1 MSVKILIVSDSHGNN
16 RNLIQAVKN
25 MRGTMD
31 MMIHLGDMEC
41 SPDSIRSHVECPVEM
56 VKGNCDYGNE
66 LQGARLIEIGEHKA
80 FITHGNRY
88 GGELGI
94 PTMKDIAKENGAD
107 IVMFGHSD
115 KPVIDT
121 KSDIVVLNPGSISR
135 PRQDG
140 FRPTYLVMNIEDDG
154 RTDYVLVT
162 L

>member
-41 SPDSIRSHVECPVEM
+41 SPDSIRSLVECPVEM

-107 IVMFGHSD
+107 IV
-115 KPVIDT
+115 
-121 KSDIVVLNPGSISR
+121 VLNPGSISR